1 MNGKRMVNVISIIII
16 KSVTMM
22 VEIVVLVHVIR
33 IVNLIQTQIYHHV
46 YLNVE
51 LLAMNVLII
60 LKIVIVVV

>member
-1 MNGKRMVNVISIIII
+1 
-16 KSVTMM
+16 M